1 MSHLQQSHGVPILR
15 GDFTCRR
22 CTREKSRARPPSSG
36 RPSPTTSASNT
47 STALPPTRFGMRARK
62 RPTRQFVA
70 GSFAVSDFRTTKY
83 LIQVQETGSSNF
95 YSTEVF
101 IMHDDSEVYMTQYGT
116 LNTDSSPV
124 TSIEADID
132 SGNVRLL
139 ITPSVS
145 NTTTKISRISLTA

>member
-1 MSHLQQSHGVPILR
+1 MATQKIVLKTDTFEIQRQKINSIGLDVYQALTGAVVLESVNIDDVSTIDTSLVVDTSGV
-15 GDFTCRR
+15 
-22 CTREKSRARPPSSG
+22 
-36 RPSPTTSASNT
+36 
-47 STALPPTRFGMRARK
+47 
-62 RPTRQFVA
+62 QFVA
-70 GSFAVSDFRTTKY
+70 NSFAASDFRTTKY
-83 LIQVQETGSSNF
+83 LVQVQETGSSNF

-101 IMHDDSEVYMTQYGT
+101 IMHDGSEVYMTQYGT

-145 NTTTKISRISLTA
+145 NTTTKISRNSLTA

>member
-1 MSHLQQSHGVPILR
+1 MAVLITVAKTDTFEVQRQKINSISDNVYEIN
-15 GDFTCRR
+15 RR
-22 CTREKSRARPPSSG
+22 LDWSEITVTGSS
-36 RPSPTTSASNT
+36 N
-47 STALPPTRFGMRARK
+47 
-62 RPTRQFVA
+62 QFVA
-70 GSFAVSDFRTTKY
+70 DFLAASEFRTTKY
-83 LIQVQETGSSNF
+83 LIQVQETGTSNF

-101 IMHDDSEVYMTQYGT
+101 IMHDGSEVYMTQYGT
-116 LNTDSSPV
+116 LNTNSSPV

>member
-1 MSHLQQSHGVPILR
+1 MPTQIIVLKSDTFEIQRQKINSIGLDVYQVLTGAISLDSVNIDNVSTIDTSLVVDTSGV
-15 GDFTCRR
+15 
-22 CTREKSRARPPSSG
+22 
-36 RPSPTTSASNT
+36 
-47 STALPPTRFGMRARK
+47 
-62 RPTRQFVA
+62 QFVA
-70 GSFAVSDFRTTKY
+70 NSFVASDFRTTKY
-83 LIQVQETGSSNF
+83 LVQVQETGSSNF

-101 IMHDDSEVYMTQYGT
+101 IMHDGSEVYMTQYGT

>member
-1 MSHLQQSHGVPILR
+1 MPTQIIVL
-15 GDFTCRR
+15 
-22 CTREKSRARPPSSG
+22 KSDTFEIQRQKINSIGLDVYQVLTGAISLDSVNIDDVSTIDTSLVVDTSG
-36 RPSPTTSASNT
+36 A
-47 STALPPTRFGMRARK
+47 
-62 RPTRQFVA
+62 QFVA
-70 GSFAVSDFRTTKY
+70 NSFVASDFRTTKY
-83 LIQVQETGSSNF
+83 LVQVQETGSSNF

-101 IMHDDSEVYMTQYGT
+101 IMHDGSEVYMTQYGT

>member
-1 MSHLQQSHGVPILR
+1 MVTQKIVLKTDTFEIQRQKINSIGLDVYQVLTGAVVLESVNIDDVSTIDTSLVVDTSGV
-15 GDFTCRR
+15 
-22 CTREKSRARPPSSG
+22 
-36 RPSPTTSASNT
+36 
-47 STALPPTRFGMRARK
+47 
-62 RPTRQFVA
+62 QFVA
-70 GSFAVSDFRTTKY
+70 NSFAASDFRTTKY

-101 IMHDDSEVYMTQYGT
+101 IMHDGSEVYMTQYGT

-145 NTTTKISRISLTA
+145 NTTTKISRNSLTA

>member
-1 MSHLQQSHGVPILR
+1 MPTQIIVLKSDTFEIQRQKINSIGLDVYQVLTGAFTLESVNIDDVSTIDTSLVVDTSGV
-15 GDFTCRR
+15 
-22 CTREKSRARPPSSG
+22 
-36 RPSPTTSASNT
+36 
-47 STALPPTRFGMRARK
+47 
-62 RPTRQFVA
+62 QFVA
-70 GSFAVSDFRTTKY
+70 NSFAASDFRTTKY

-124 TSIEADID
+124 TSIEADIN

-145 NTTTKISRISLTA
+145 NTTTKISRISLTV

>member
-1 MSHLQQSHGVPILR
+1 MPTQIIVLKSDTFEIQRQKINSIGLDVYQVLTGAVTLESVNIDDVSTIDTSLVVDTSGV
-15 GDFTCRR
+15 
-22 CTREKSRARPPSSG
+22 
-36 RPSPTTSASNT
+36 
-47 STALPPTRFGMRARK
+47 
-62 RPTRQFVA
+62 QFVA
-70 GSFAVSDFRTTKY
+70 NSFAASDFRTTKY
-83 LIQVQETGSSNF
+83 LVQVQETGSSNF

-101 IMHDDSEVYMTQYGT
+101 IMHDGSEVYMTQYGT

-124 TSIEADID
+124 TSIEADIN

>member
-1 MSHLQQSHGVPILR
+1 MPTQIIVLKSDTFEIQRQKINSIGLDVYQLLTGAIVFESVNIDDVSTIDTSLVVDTSGV
-15 GDFTCRR
+15 
-22 CTREKSRARPPSSG
+22 
-36 RPSPTTSASNT
+36 
-47 STALPPTRFGMRARK
+47 
-62 RPTRQFVA
+62 QFVA
-70 GSFAVSDFRTTKY
+70 NSFAASDFRTTKY
-83 LIQVQETGSSNF
+83 LVQVQETGSSNF

-101 IMHDDSEVYMTQYGT
+101 IMHDGSEVYMTQYGT

>member
-1 MSHLQQSHGVPILR
+1 MVTQKIVLKTDTFEIQRQKINSIGLDVYQVLTGAVVLESVNIDDVSTIDTSLVVDTSGV
-15 GDFTCRR
+15 
-22 CTREKSRARPPSSG
+22 
-36 RPSPTTSASNT
+36 
-47 STALPPTRFGMRARK
+47 
-62 RPTRQFVA
+62 QFVA
-70 GSFAVSDFRTTKY
+70 NSFAASDFRTTKY
-83 LIQVQETGSSNF
+83 LVQVQETGSSNF

-101 IMHDDSEVYMTQYGT
+101 IMHDGSEVYMTQYGT

-145 NTTTKISRISLTA
+145 NTTTKISRNSLTA

>member
-1 MSHLQQSHGVPILR
+1 MAVLITVAKTDTFEIQRQKINSI
-15 GDFTCRR
+15 GDNLYEINRR
-22 CTREKSRARPPSSG
+22 FAWDEIVVTGSS
-36 RPSPTTSASNT
+36 A
-47 STALPPTRFGMRARK
+47 
-62 RPTRQFVA
+62 QFVA
-70 GSFAVSDFRTTKY
+70 DSLPTSEFRTTKY

-101 IMHDDSEVYMTQYGT
+101 VMHDDSEVYMTQYGT
-116 LNTDSSPV
+116 LNTSSSPIS
-124 TSIEADID
+124 SIEADID

>member
-1 MSHLQQSHGVPILR
+1 MVTQKIVLKTDTFEIQRQKINSIGLDVYQVLTGAVVLESVNIDDVSTIDTSLVVDTSGV
-15 GDFTCRR
+15 
-22 CTREKSRARPPSSG
+22 
-36 RPSPTTSASNT
+36 
-47 STALPPTRFGMRARK
+47 
-62 RPTRQFVA
+62 QFVA
-70 GSFAVSDFRTTKY
+70 NSFAASDFRTTKY
-83 LIQVQETGSSNF
+83 LVQVQETGSSNF

-101 IMHDDSEVYMTQYGT
+101 IMHDGSEVYMTQYGT

>member
-1 MSHLQQSHGVPILR
+1 MADQVIVFKSDTFEIQRQKINSIGLNVHQLLTGTIILDSINVDGVSTIDTSLVV
-15 GDFTCRR
+15 DT
-22 CTREKSRARPPSSG
+22 SG
-36 RPSPTTSASNT
+36 V
-47 STALPPTRFGMRARK
+47 
-62 RPTRQFVA
+62 QFVA
-70 GSFAVSDFRTTKY
+70 NSFAASDFRTTKY
-83 LIQVQETGSSNF
+83 LVQVQETGSSNF

-101 IMHDDSEVYMTQYGT
+101 IMHDGSEVYMTQYGT

-124 TSIEADID
+124 TSIEADIN